1 MICLRN
7 ICAIRR
13 GDSVVDPLIRGKCGA
28 EGLDERINEGML
40 QWFAHVERM
49 QRDRIAKRVSM

>member
-28 EGLDERINEGML
+28 EGLESALARRVNTKTL
-40 QWFAHVERM
+40 QTLGTF
-49 QRDRIAKRVSM
+49 